1 MRTFAEVYDTGI
13 FKIFMSM
20 RNYII
25 AALALAGCL
34 VAAPVAEAAAS
45 AGAAGIENVAK
56 PKKKTTSKT
65 TKKKTATKKKTT
77 TKATT
82 NNTKVTKTATNA
94 ATNGTKLTNDTQA
107 ATNDVQGNVA
117 GGQQSGGSVLGSII
131 GGLLGTSSAST
142 SSSSSTGGLL
152 SALTSVFDISKIANK
167 NNIVGTW
174 TYTEPAVVFS
184 SDNTLKNIGGK
195 VASQAIESKLQSQF
209 EKFGIKKGT
218 MQMTFDKDGNFTQ
231 TVGGKTL
238 NGTYSVSGK
247 SVTLKY
253 AGQVQQFVGTTQLDG
268 SDLLIVMDASKLL
281 KYAKVLGSLTG
292 NSLLSS
298 AGSLLGSMSGM
309 EVGLKLNK

>member
-65 TKKKTATKKKTT
+65 TKKKTSTKKKTT
-77 TKATT
+77 TKAT
-82 NNTKVTKTATNA
+82 
-94 ATNGTKLTNDTQA
+94 TNGTKLTNDTQA
-107 ATNDVQGNVA
+107 ATNDVQSNVA

-131 GGLLGTSSAST
+131 GGLLGTSSSAST

>member
-1 MRTFAEVYDTGI
+1 
-13 FKIFMSM
+13 MSM

-34 VAAPVAEAAAS
+34 VAAPVAEAAVS

-82 NNTKVTKTATNA
+82 NA
-94 ATNGTKLTNDTQA
+94 ATNSTKLTNDAQA
-107 ATNDVQGNVA
+107 ATNDVQSNVA

-131 GGLLGTSSAST
+131 GGLLGTSSSAST

>member
-1 MRTFAEVYDTGI
+1 
-13 FKIFMSM
+13 MSM

-65 TKKKTATKKKTT
+65 TKKKSATKKKTT
-77 TKATT
+77 TKSAT
-82 NNTKVTKTATNA
+82 NSSKVTKSNAT
-94 ATNGTKLTNDTQA
+94 TNGTKLTNDTQA
-107 ATNDVQGNVA
+107 ATNDAQSNVA
-117 GGQQSGGSVLGSII
+117 GGQQGGGSVLGSII
-131 GGLLGTSSAST
+131 GGLLGTSSSAST
-142 SSSSSTGGLL
+142 SSSSTGGLL